1 MKNFQHLAVM
11 AVLTIVTGMIYASVQ
26 QSYRSNANDPQIQIA
41 RDIAGKIKDGLS
53 FEKIFPGDSV
63 DISESLG
70 VFALL
75 YDSVG
80 RPLRYSGFL
89 DNKPAQLPSG
99 VFEYARIHRED
110 WITWQPR
117 QGIRMAMVV
126 VRTNRSPFCYVAV
139 GRSLKEVE
147 IRVQKLSEMVL
158 ICWLLCMLIIGILAA
173 FQFRTGHKKTI

>member
-1 MKNFQHLAVM
+1 MKNFQHLAAV
-11 AVLTIVTGMIYASVQ
+11 AVLTIVMGMIYASVQ

-41 RDIAGKIKDGLS
+41 KDIAGKIKDGLS

-75 YDSVG
+75 YDSMG

-99 VFEYARIHRED
+99 VF
-110 WITWQPR
+110 
-117 QGIRMAMVV
+117 
-126 VRTNRSPFCYVAV
+126 
-139 GRSLKEVE
+139 
-147 IRVQKLSEMVL
+147 
-158 ICWLLCMLIIGILAA
+158 
-173 FQFRTGHKKTI
+173 